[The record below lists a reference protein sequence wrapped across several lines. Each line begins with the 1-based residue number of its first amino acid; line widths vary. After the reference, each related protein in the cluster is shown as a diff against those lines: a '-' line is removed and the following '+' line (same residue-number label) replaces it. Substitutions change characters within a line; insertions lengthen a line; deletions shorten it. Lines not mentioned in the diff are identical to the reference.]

1 MAPPSTTPARETS
14 LIAKELEDVT
24 AKHAEI
30 VQQIKDIT
38 EVVRAKN
45 EELQRL
51 KEHGLVVTGA
61 KAILES
67 MTKTLNPDPGSG
79 EDKSADA

>member
-1 MAPPSTTPARETS
+1 MDSPSTRETS

-24 AKHAEI
+24 SKHSEI
-30 VQQIKDIT
+30 VQQIKEIT
-38 EVVRAKN
+38 EVIKAKN
-45 EELQRL
+45 DELQRL

-67 MTKTLNPDPGSG
+67 MTKTINSASG
-79 EDKSADA
+79 KGGVEESKDA

>member
-1 MAPPSTTPARETS
+1 MDAVS

-24 AKHAEI
+24 SKHADI
-30 VQQIKDIT
+30 VKQIKEVT
-38 EVVRAKN
+38 EAIRVKN

-51 KEHGLVVTGA
+51 KDNGLLVTGA

-67 MTKTLNPDPGSG
+67 MTKTMASENNKD
-79 EDKSADA
+79 

>member
-1 MAPPSTTPARETS
+1 MTTTLFETS
-14 LIAKELEDVT
+14 LIAKELKTVT
-24 AKHAEI
+24 EKHEEI
-30 VQQIKDIT
+30 VKQMQELVEIVKS
-38 EVVRAKN
+38 KN

-67 MTKTLNPDPGSG
+67 LQKTIVDQDNKDT
-79 EDKSADA
+79 EE

>member
-1 MAPPSTTPARETS
+1 MNPESNRETS

-24 AKHAEI
+24 SKHSEI
-30 VQQIKDIT
+30 VQQIKEIT
-38 EVVRAKN
+38 EVIKTKN
-45 EELQRL
+45 EDLQRL

-67 MTKTLNPDPGSG
+67 MTKTIKTASG
-79 EDKSADA
+79 EGEESKDTGV

>member
-1 MAPPSTTPARETS
+1 MDSPSTRETS
-14 LIAKELEDVT
+14 LIAKELEDVST
-24 AKHAEI
+24 KHADI
-30 VQQIKDIT
+30 VQQIKEIT
-38 EVVRAKN
+38 EVIKTKN

-67 MTKTLNPDPGSG
+67 MTKTIKTASG
-79 EDKSADA
+79 EGEESSGA